1 MELLQTFDMY
11 NVLLQIQIYM
21 VFIEIRNAYIKIIN
35 VDMLSNS
42 IFLKEIYVTIRF
54 CVNIFIIMETQF

>member
-21 VFIEIRNAYIKIIN
+21 VFIEIRNAYIQIIN

-42 IFLKEIYVTIRF
+42 IFLKELYVTIRF